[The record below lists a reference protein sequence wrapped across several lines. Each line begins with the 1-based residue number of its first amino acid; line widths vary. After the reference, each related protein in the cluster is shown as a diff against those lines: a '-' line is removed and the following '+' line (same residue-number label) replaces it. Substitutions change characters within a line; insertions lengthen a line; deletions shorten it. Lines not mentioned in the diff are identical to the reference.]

1 MYTCLLC
8 FPSPT
13 VISACC
19 DSAWPNSKVRRGCNA
34 RACVLLCSNP
44 MMKRY
49 FRRLRRLMA
58 GKREVFLSELDL
70 IREQRCGHVFVR
82 YSVSWRCLS
91 RTSRPLFS
99 APLCPSHSFFFA
111 HASISHLSLFSPA
124 FLLLTLPTFSWRT
137 YPTSHGGKRDPPRA
151 PVHLRRA
158 NFDGLTLTVT
168 AHSNND
174 ETVWSNNKFKHNNLI
189 SILSQATP
197 V

>member
-1 MYTCLLC
+1 MQQPYDEEILQTTPAPDGGQAGGLSVGAGSYQGAAL
-8 FPSPT
+8 
-13 VISACC
+13 
-19 DSAWPNSKVRRGCNA
+19 WPC
-34 RACVLLCSNP
+34 LCSLLGKLALP
-44 MMKRY
+44 ISHVSPFV
-49 FRRLRRLMA
+49 FRTTLSLSLF
-58 GKREVFLSELDL
+58 FL
-70 IREQRCGHVFVR
+70 
-82 YSVSWRCLS
+82 
-91 RTSRPLFS
+91 
-99 APLCPSHSFFFA
+99 A

-124 FLLLTLPTFSWRT
+124 FLLVPLPTFSWRT
-137 YPTSHGGKRDPPRA
+137 YPTSHDGKRDPPRA